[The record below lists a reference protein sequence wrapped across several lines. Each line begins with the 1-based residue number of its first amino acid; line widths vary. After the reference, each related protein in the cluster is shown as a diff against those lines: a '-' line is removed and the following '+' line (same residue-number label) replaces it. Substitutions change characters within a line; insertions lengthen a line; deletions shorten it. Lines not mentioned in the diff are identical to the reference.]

1 MDKIQFKL
9 VIVLMELCQYYIE
22 RKDKN
27 CACVKFKKVD
37 SKGELSF
44 SIHVST
50 YDILAI
56 INTIVEIC
64 MEIQ

>member
-1 MDKIQFKL
+1 MKCFLIKL
-9 VIVLMELCQYYIE
+9 VIVLMMYIE
-22 RKDKN
+22 RKNKN

-56 INTIVEIC
+56 INTIVEIYK
-64 MEIQ
+64 EIQ

>member
-1 MDKIQFKL
+1 MEYNSFVL
-9 VIVLMELCQYYIE
+9 VIVLIVLCQYYIE